1 MRVIAS
7 ARPHTLTTV
16 GLAVALVALAACSSS
31 RAAQPTTTTAP
42 SQAGSSTTTTPA
54 ATGGSTSVPAS
65 TSSPSSTTTVPPT
78 TTLPIVTQPGKLKV
92 ANGSGINGAAGR
104 LSIELA
110 ARGFT
115 MTKATNAFGP
125 DKDLKISKIYV
136 SKGSEK
142 VADSVSRLMGGIDV
156 YPMPVPAWIEGGTDA
171 LEGATVLVM
180 LGADKADKRLSAM
193 AG

>member
-1 MRVIAS
+1 MRDIAP
-7 ARPHTLTTV
+7 ARQHTLTTV
-16 GLAVALVALAACSSS
+16 GLVVALVALAACSSS
-31 RAAQPTTTTAP
+31 RTAPPTTTTAP
-42 SQAGSSTTTTPA
+42 SQVGSTTTVPV
-54 ATGGSTSVPAS
+54 ATGGSTSVPAT
-65 TSSPSSTTTVPPT
+65 TSSTSSTTTVPPT

-104 LSIELA
+104 LSVELG

-125 DKDLKISKIYV
+125 DKDLRISKIYV

-156 YPMPVPAWIEGGTDA
+156 YPMPVPAWIDGGTDA

-180 LGADKADKRLSAM
+180 LGADKADKRLSEM